1 MKRTKSTLLLFIII
15 FFTSIIAPSISIAQT
30 VNGAI
35 NHKGSAG
42 NGFSKEITKTS
53 SSIEVFNLVVTPSWG
68 DTLCVTKTDKLAL
81 NITNLGNTL
90 IDSLVLKFEIPGSN
104 IVLFT
109 GVYSDTIQPADTVLF
124 EFVPLSMPLGYND
137 YSLSCVYP
145 VSADTSRIDT
155 TFLVMVCTYRGS
167 SNDNLNK
174 FKQITLYPNPASSSI
189 SVDIE
194 GFTIKKEGLISVYN
208 CFGQLVES
216 VGVLGGDKLVSF
228 NTENYSK
235 GVYYV
240 KLQTN
245 GSIIAVGKFIKE

>member
-1 MKRTKSTLLLFIII
+1 MKKNKPTYLIIILLFVI
-15 FFTSIIAPSISIAQT
+15 SILNPFMSIAQT
-30 VNGAI
+30 VDGAI
-35 NHKGSAG
+35 NHKGGAG

-68 DTLCVTKTDKLAL
+68 DTLCVLEPLKLSL

-90 IDSLVLKFEIPGSN
+90 IDSLVFKFETPGYYGSK
-104 IVLFT
+104 VLFT

-124 EFVPLSMPLGYND
+124 EFVPIPMPIGYND

-145 VSADTSRIDT
+145 VTADSSRIDT
-155 TFLVMVCTYRGS
+155 TFLGLVCTGF
-167 SNDNLNK
+167 NDNLNK
-174 FKQITLYPNPASSSI
+174 VNQITLYPNPTSSSI
-189 SVDIE
+189 SFDIE
-194 GFTIKKEGLISVYN
+194 GFSIKKEGLISVYN

-216 VGVLGGDKLVSF
+216 VGVLEGEKSVVF
-228 NTENYSK
+228 NVENYPK

-245 GSIIAVGKFIKE
+245 GSIIAVGKFIKV